1 MADDQDAPR
10 KRLRL
15 DEPLK
20 DISSIPTSEN
30 LLIDAQEDKELKF
43 GITAYV
49 SQETPGFSGVFK
61 QR

>member
-15 DEPLK
+15 DEPSNHLQTSALEA
-20 DISSIPTSEN
+20 SS
-30 LLIDAQEDKELKF
+30 IDAQEEKELKF

-49 SQETPGFSGVFK
+49 SPDTPGFSGVFK